1 MNPHAIPVAIE
12 YDSGII
18 IIVINDGTATSNLR
32 HSISA
37 KLAAIKTPTTINA
50 GVVTA
55 LVTTSINGLKKIA
68 NKKQRPVTT
77 LANPVR
83 AHTAT
88 PEVDSIYE
96 VVVVVPKIAPTIVAN
111 ESENSALP
119 ARGNLLFFI
128 IPA

>member
-83 AHTAT
+83 APTAT

-111 ESENSALP
+111 ESENRALP

>member
-83 AHTAT
+83 APTAT